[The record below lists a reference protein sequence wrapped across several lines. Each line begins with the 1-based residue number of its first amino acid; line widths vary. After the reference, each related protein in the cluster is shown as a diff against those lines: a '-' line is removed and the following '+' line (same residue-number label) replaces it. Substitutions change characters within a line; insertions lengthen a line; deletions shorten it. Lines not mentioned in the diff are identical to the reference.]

1 MSKYQYRQSDIYLPG
16 TELPVNRL
24 GIEDAVLLHEIEARL
39 LEQAYATFVTELTPG
54 TRFDE
59 AYFRSLHRRTY
70 ESLYT
75 WAGRYRAEDM
85 AKGDS
90 LFCRAAYLE
99 VESRRIFAALEA
111 ESFLQ
116 GAGQWPRERFAQR
129 LAHYQSELI
138 ALYPFYE
145 LNGRITRLFFDLIA
159 MANGYGPIDYGTAL
173 RDDPEVGNSY
183 IRASIDC
190 VRRADHRLLLELV
203 SSGLRPMDDS
213 ESSR

>member
-39 LEQAYATFVTELTPG
+39 LEQAYATFVTELT
-54 TRFDE
+54 
-59 AYFRSLHRRTY
+59 
-70 ESLYT
+70 
-75 WAGRYRAEDM
+75 
-85 AKGDS
+85 
-90 LFCRAAYLE
+90 
-99 VESRRIFAALEA
+99 
-111 ESFLQ
+111 
-116 GAGQWPRERFAQR
+116 
-129 LAHYQSELI
+129 
-138 ALYPFYE
+138 
-145 LNGRITRLFFDLIA
+145 FDLIA

-203 SSGLRPMDDS
+203 SSGLCPMDDS